1 MGVRQSKP
9 NYTRTR
15 IRRPI
20 NPPYNQVAQQ
30 AVQQQ
35 VQQPIYDTMGG
46 VLGQKSVPM
55 VPTTQ
60 PIIYQPDPNE
70 YLDVVGSDSGNM
82 TVFSWITQLSTCCSS
97 LCTLIVLISFVV
109 WMFLNRSINTLP

>member
-1 MGVRQSKP
+1 MGVRESKP
-9 NYTRTR
+9 KYNRSRAERSIT
-15 IRRPI
+15 PQ
-20 NPPYNQVAQQ
+20 YNQIP
-30 AVQQQ
+30 Q
-35 VQQPIYDTMGG
+35 VPIAPSRVVEQPLYDS
-46 VLGQKSVPM
+46 QKTFPIQ
-55 VPTTQ
+55 PTQ

-70 YLDVVGSDSGNM
+70 YLDVIGSDSGNM